1 MDLNQTKLT
10 KTEWES
16 TESPVHQDEVEILH
30 LIIKGFHNVNI
41 IYNKNESIINF
52 LRIEPNE
59 NIKNHLYK
67 EYFEPNIKKMIKK
80 YEFTY
85 IYNVKSVKIQR
96 VNSVEKLKLDNLS
109 KTIQDR
115 GTRIFE
121 FYLLHIAE
129 QVMRYSK
136 KQNTEK
142 MNKYYYTLLH
152 LNNLK
157 ITNVCDRVRNFV
169 ETILTDYYVE
179 LKIAEMFRQ
188 SNNLIEKNDDLVP
201 YKDYQLYDHQ
211 KELFTICKNPNP
223 KMILYIAPTGTGKTL
238 SPLGLSEKY
247 KVIFVCA
254 ARHVGLALARSAVS
268 VGKKVAF
275 AFGCHDVSDI
285 RLHYFAVKD
294 YVKSNKTGK
303 DIKYRDGKK
312 KVDNTN
318 GENVEIMICDIKS
331 YLCAMYYMNAFH
343 AKENMI
349 LYWDEPTIS
358 MDYETHEFHQYISEI
373 WQKNMIPNIILSSA
387 TLPHESDLQETI
399 SDYTARFENSRV
411 YNIVSHDCNKSI
423 PLINGKNQVE
433 MPHLKYSNYTDL
445 QQCVSHCKQ
454 YKTLLRYFDLNE
466 IVNFI
471 YYMNKHN
478 LIRDERFT
486 LQQQYDDL
494 INMTM
499 NNIKIHY
506 LEILERIPSDDWDA
520 IFSKFSSMRQTK
532 YDSNIY
538 VATKDAHTLTDGP
551 TIFLANDVE
560 KISKFV
566 LQTAKI
572 PEQVLNDMSKAIE
585 YNDKLLL
592 LLTSKEKKLEDSLG
606 DELEKEH
613 KMSKNVM
620 KPEQKAL
627 KKEIDELSRMIKTIS
642 LNDLFIPNK
651 LTHLRNWVQKDTVDR
666 EFSCD
671 ISQSDVE
678 KIMLMKVNRTWKL
691 LLLMGIGV
699 FTNNHD
705 PDYTEV
711 MKQLAVNQKLYLIIA
726 SSDYIYGTNYQF
738 CHGYISKDLNDM
750 TQEKTIQAL
759 GRIGRNQLNK
769 DYSIRFRDDELIDKI
784 FTQSDYRPEVDNMN
798 KLFNTPI

>member
-1 MDLNQTKLT
+1 MDLNQSKLT

-16 TESPVHQDEVEILH
+16 TESPVHQDEKEILN

-52 LRIEPNE
+52 LRLEPNE
-59 NIKNHLYK
+59 NVKNHLYK
-67 EYFEPNIKKMIKK
+67 EYFEPTIKRLIKK
-80 YEFTY
+80 YELA
-85 IYNVKSVKIQR
+85 YNTDSQIKFHK
-96 VNSVEKLKLDNLS
+96 VNSLERLKLEHLS
-109 KTIQDR
+109 KTIKER
-115 GTRIFE
+115 GHRIFE

-129 QVMRYSK
+129 QVMRYFYK
-136 KQNTEK
+136 DDTTKT
-142 MNKYYYTLLH
+142 NKYYYTLLH

-157 ITNVCDRVRNFV
+157 ITNVCTRVRNFV
-169 ETILTDYYVE
+169 QNVLSDYYDE
-179 LKIAEMFRQ
+179 LKIEEMFHQ
-188 SNNLIEKNDDLVP
+188 SNDLIEKNDELVQ
-201 YKDYQLYDHQ
+201 YKDYHLYEHQ

-223 KMILYIAPTGTGKTL
+223 KMVLYIAPTGTGKTL
-238 SPLGLSEKY
+238 SPLGLSETHKI
-247 KVIFVCA
+247 IFLCA

-268 VGKKVAF
+268 MGKKVAF

-294 YVKSNKTGK
+294 YVKSDKTGK
-303 DIKYRDGKK
+303 EIKYRDGKK

-318 GENVEIMICDIKS
+318 GSNVEIMICDIKS
-331 YLCAMYYMNAFH
+331 YLCAMNYMNAFH

-349 LYWDEPTIS
+349 MYWDEPTIT
-358 MDYETHEFHQYISEI
+358 MDYDDHEFHEYISDI
-373 WQKNMIPNIILSSA
+373 WQKNTIPNIILSSA

-399 SDYTARFENSRV
+399 TDYSARFENSRV

-423 PLINGKNQVE
+423 PLTNSKNQVE
-433 MPHLKYSNYTDL
+433 MPHLKYSNYDDL
-445 QQCVSHCKQ
+445 QQCVTHCQQ

-466 IVNFI
+466 IVKFVYHVDKN
-471 YYMNKHN
+471 N
-478 LIRDERFT
+478 LIDDERFKIKG
-486 LQQQYDDL
+486 QYEDL

-506 LEILERIPSDDWDA
+506 LEILQRIPNDKWDG
-520 IFSKFSSMRQTK
+520 IFNHFSSIRQAK
-532 YDSNIY
+532 YESNVY

-560 KISKFV
+560 KISKFI

-572 PEQVLNDMSKAIE
+572 PEQVMNDLSDAID
-585 YNDKLLL
+585 YNDKILQLLNE
-592 LLTSKEKKLEDSLG
+592 KEKKLEDSLG
-606 DELEKEH
+606 DEIEKEH
-613 KMSKNVM
+613 KMTKNVM
-620 KPEQKAL
+620 KPEEKIL

-642 LNDLFIPNK
+642 LNELFVPNK
-651 LTHLRNWVQKDTVDR
+651 LVHLRKWVQKEVVDR

-671 ISQSDVE
+671 ISQTDVE
-678 KIMLMKVNRTWKL
+678 KIMLMKVNSTWKL

-699 FTNNHD
+699 FTNSHD

-711 MKQLAVNQKLYLIIA
+711 MKQLAANQKLYLIIA

-738 CHGYISKDLNDM
+738 CHGYISKDLNIM

-759 GRIGRNQLNK
+759 GRIGRNQMNK
-769 DYSIRFRDDELIDKI
+769 DYSIRFRDDELIEKI
-784 FTQSDYRPEVDNMN
+784 FTHCDYRPEVANMN
-798 KLFNTPI
+798 RLFNTPI

>member
-1 MDLNQTKLT
+1 
-10 KTEWES
+10 
-16 TESPVHQDEVEILH
+16 
-30 LIIKGFHNVNI
+30 
-41 IYNKNESIINF
+41 
-52 LRIEPNE
+52 
-59 NIKNHLYK
+59 
-67 EYFEPNIKKMIKK
+67 
-80 YEFTY
+80 
-85 IYNVKSVKIQR
+85 
-96 VNSVEKLKLDNLS
+96 
-109 KTIQDR
+109 
-115 GTRIFE
+115 
-121 FYLLHIAE
+121 
-129 QVMRYSK
+129 
-136 KQNTEK
+136 
-142 MNKYYYTLLH
+142 
-152 LNNLK
+152 
-157 ITNVCDRVRNFV
+157 
-169 ETILTDYYVE
+169 
-179 LKIAEMFRQ
+179 MFRQ
-188 SNNLIEKNDDLVP
+188 SYALIEINEDLVP
-201 YKDYQLYDHQ
+201 YKDYHLYDHQ
-211 KELFTICKNPNP
+211 KELFTICKQPNP

-238 SPLGLSEKY
+238 SPLGLSEQY

-268 VGKKVAF
+268 IGKKVAF
-275 AFGCHDVSDI
+275 AFGCHDISDI

-294 YVKSNKTGK
+294 YIRNENTGNY
-303 DIKYRDGKK
+303 IKYKDGKK

-331 YLCAMYYMNAFH
+331 YLYAMYYMNAFH

-349 LYWDEPTIS
+349 MYWDEPTIT
-358 MDYETHEFHQYISEI
+358 MDYETHDFHQYISDI
-373 WQKNMIPNIILSSA
+373 WQKNIIPNIILSSA

-399 SDYTARFENSRV
+399 SDYTARFENSSV

-423 PLINGKNQVE
+423 PLINGNNQVE

-445 QQCVSHCKQ
+445 QRCVSHCQQ

-466 IVNFI
+466 IVKFI
-471 YYMNKHN
+471 YYIDKHH
-478 LIRDERFT
+478 IIHDERFSI
-486 LQQQYDDL
+486 QQQYDDL

-506 LEILERIPSDDWDA
+506 LEILQRIPSAKWDD
-520 IFSKFSSMRQTK
+520 IFNKFSSARKNK
-532 YDSNIY
+532 YESNIY
-538 VATKDAHTLTDGP
+538 IATKDAYTLTDGP
-551 TIFLANDVE
+551 TIFLTNDVE

-572 PEQVLNDMSKAIE
+572 PEQVLNEMSDAIE
-585 YNDKLLL
+585 YNNKILLL
-592 LLTSKEKKLEDSLG
+592 LSDKEKKLEDSLG
-606 DELEKEH
+606 DEIEKEH
-613 KMSKNVM
+613 KMIKNVM
-620 KPEQKAL
+620 KPEDKLL

-651 LTHLRNWVQKDTVDR
+651 LAHLRRWVQKEMVDR

-678 KIMLMKVNRTWKL
+678 KIMLMKVNSNWKL

-738 CHGYISKDLNDM
+738 CHGYISKDLNNM

-798 KLFNTPI
+798 KLLNTPI

>member
-16 TESPVHQDEVEILH
+16 TESPVGEDEKEILN
-30 LIIKGFHNVNI
+30 LIVNGYRDVNV
-41 IYNKNESIINF
+41 IYNKNTSIINF
-52 LRIEPNE
+52 LKVEPNE
-59 NIKNHLYK
+59 NVKNHLYK
-67 EYFEPNIKKMIKK
+67 EYFDPIIKRLVKK
-80 YEFTY
+80 YEFVFDISTP
-85 IYNVKSVKIQR
+85 IKFQR
-96 VNSVEKLKLDNLS
+96 VNSVEKLKLEHLA

-115 GTRIFE
+115 GHRIFE
-121 FYLLHIAE
+121 FYMLHIAE
-129 QVMRYSK
+129 QVMRYFYK
-136 KQNTEK
+136 DNVEK
-142 MNKYYYTLLH
+142 TNKHYYTLLH

-157 ITNVCDRVRNFV
+157 ITNVCDRVRKFV
-169 ETILTDYYVE
+169 DSVLADYYVE
-179 LKIAEMFRQ
+179 LKIEDMFKQ
-188 SNNLIEKNDDLVP
+188 SSDLIEKNDELGK
-201 YKDYQLYDHQ
+201 YKDYHLYEHQ
-211 KELFTICKNPNP
+211 KELFTICKNLNP
-223 KMILYIAPTGTGKTL
+223 KMVLYIAPTGTGKTL
-238 SPLGLSEKY
+238 SPLGLSEKH

-294 YVKSNKTGK
+294 YVKSEYTGK

-318 GENVEIMICDIKS
+318 GSNVEIMICDIKS
-331 YLCAMYYMNAFH
+331 YLCAMHYMNAFH
-343 AKENMI
+343 EPENTIM
-349 LYWDEPTIS
+349 YWDEPTIT
-358 MDYETHEFHQYISEI
+358 MDYDDHEFHSYISEI
-373 WQKNMIPNIILSSA
+373 WQKNTIPNIILSSA

-399 SDYTARFENSRV
+399 ADYKSRFENSRV

-423 PLINGKNQVE
+423 PLINSNNQVE
-433 MPHLKYSNYTDL
+433 MPHLKYSSYEDL
-445 QQCVSHCKQ
+445 QLCVSHCQQ

-466 IVNFI
+466 IVAFI
-471 YYMNKHN
+471 HYVDKNR
-478 LIRDERFT
+478 LIEDERFT
-486 LQQQYDDL
+486 IKEQYTEL
-494 INMTM
+494 IQMTM
-499 NNIKIHY
+499 NNIKLHY
-506 LEILERIPSDDWDA
+506 LEILQRINPDMWSTIYEHFNSERV
-520 IFSKFSSMRQTK
+520 TK
-532 YDSNIY
+532 YKSNIY
-538 VATKDAHTLTDGP
+538 VATQDAHTLTDGP

-572 PEQVLNDMSKAIE
+572 PEKVMKDMSDAIE
-585 YNDKLLL
+585 YNDKLSQMLIE
-592 LLTSKEKKLEDSLG
+592 KEKKLEDSLG
-606 DELEKEH
+606 DEIEKEH
-613 KMSKNVM
+613 KMAKNVM
-620 KPEQKAL
+620 KPEDKQL
-627 KKEIDELSRMIKTIS
+627 KKEIDELSKMIKTIS
-642 LNDLFIPNK
+642 LNELFVPNT
-651 LTHLRNWVQKDTVDR
+651 LTHLRKWAQKETIHR
-666 EFSCD
+666 EFACNIQS
-671 ISQSDVE
+671 SDVE
-678 KIMLMKVNRTWKL
+678 KIMLMKVNSTWKL

-738 CHGYISKDLNDM
+738 CHGYISKDLNIM

-769 DYSIRFRDDELIDKI
+769 EYSIRFRDDDLISKI
-784 FTQSDYRPEVDNMN
+784 FTTSSYRPEVENMN